1 MRKPAGHVKIRNTAR
16 RRVCPFVM
24 GGTVRVDPDEWVEAI
39 SITRPV
45 RVSAGGLLV
54 VVMPT
59 APMLMDFLPGQ
70 LSRDLKFNRMDARF
84 R

>member
-1 MRKPAGHVKIRNTAR
+1 MRKPAGQVKIRNATR
-16 RRVCPFVM
+16 RRIEPFVM
-24 GGTVRVDPDEWVEAI
+24 GGIVRVAPDEWVEAI

-45 RVSAGGLLV
+45 RVSSGGLPV

-70 LSRDLKFNRMDARF
+70 LSQDLKFNRLEVRF